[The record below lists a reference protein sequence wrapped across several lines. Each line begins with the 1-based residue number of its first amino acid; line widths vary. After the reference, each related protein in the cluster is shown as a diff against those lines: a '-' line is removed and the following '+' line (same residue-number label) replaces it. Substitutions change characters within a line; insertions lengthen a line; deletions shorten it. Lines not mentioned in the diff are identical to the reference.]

1 MGQFKHSIAGRL
13 RIMANAIDPPLPP
26 PSPPPTQRE
35 LALEQW
41 LRDEGEKTLRLH
53 YDLGPESTVVD
64 IGGYEGQWASDIYAM
79 YRCRI
84 LVFEPVTAYTEATTR
99 RFAHNDAIRVFP
111 YGLAAS
117 TAHGEITVN
126 GDASSLYNHGETR
139 ETIELMDVVECLR
152 DDLGLNEIDL
162 MKINI
167 EGAEYD
173 LLDRVLG
180 EKYHLA
186 IRNIQ
191 VQFHD
196 FVENANQRRQEIRRR
211 LSETHELTY
220 EYYFVWENW
229 RRRD

>member
-1 MGQFKHSIAGRL
+1 
-13 RIMANAIDPPLPP
+13 MANAIDPPPP
-26 PSPPPTQRE
+26 PPPPPPPTQSE
-35 LALEQW
+35 LAIERW
-41 LRDEGEKTLRLH
+41 VRDAGDKTLRVH

-64 IGGYEGQWASDIYAM
+64 LGGYLGQCASDLYAM

-84 LVFEPVTAYTEATTR
+84 FVFEPVAAYAAAATR
-99 RFAHNDAIRVFP
+99 RFARNDAIRVFP

-117 TAHGEITVN
+117 TGAAEITVD
-126 GDASSLYNHGETR
+126 GYSSSIFIQGETR

-152 DDLGLNEIDL
+152 DDLGLSAIDL
-162 MKINI
+162 MEINI

-180 EKYHLA
+180 ENYHLA

-196 FVENANQRRQEIRRR
+196 FVEGAQQRRQDIRRR
-211 LSETHELTY
+211 LSATHELTY